1 MPLSSPGGRRITRL
15 VIAVV
20 IALVVVGY
28 IANAARLARKNNN
41 LARRSPGL
49 VRRGGAE
56 VDEQNRQV
64 RH

>member
-1 MPLSSPGGRRITRL
+1 MVAGI

-20 IALVVVGY
+20 IAAIVAGF

-49 VRRGGAE
+49 VRPGGAD
-56 VDEQNRQV
+56 VDEQNRQI
-64 RH
+64 

>member
-1 MPLSSPGGRRITRL
+1 MVAVV

-20 IALVVVGY
+20 LALVVVGF
-28 IANAARLARKNNN
+28 IGNAARLARKNNN

-49 VRRGGAE
+49 LGRGGAD

-64 RH
+64 

>member
-1 MPLSSPGGRRITRL
+1 MAAAI

-20 IALVVVGY
+20 LAVIVVGY

-49 VRRGGAE
+49 LRRGGAD
-56 VDEQNRQV
+56 VDEQNRTV
-64 RH
+64 

>member
-1 MPLSSPGGRRITRL
+1 MVAAI

-20 IALVVVGY
+20 LVLIVVGY
-28 IANAARLARKNNN
+28 VANAARLARKNNN

-49 VRRGGAE
+49 FGRGGAH

-64 RH
+64 